1 MKHSIIKRFWYDEY
15 SGGFNWALVAI
26 FAFVGIF
33 LYNVITATVI
43 IPENGESK
51 NIDIIDHKNTDYQ
64 EYNKDGKSPV
74 KLPDSENDIKL

>member
-1 MKHSIIKRFWYDEY
+1 MKKSIIKKFWYDEY

-43 IPENGESK
+43 IPQNSQSK
-51 NIDIIDHKNTDYQ
+51 NINTIDKKHTDHQ
-64 EYNKDGKSPV
+64 EYYKNEESPI